1 MLSLSAFEQMQRSRT
16 VTTQSE
22 KAAAFK
28 ALHAA
33 PGAFVIPNPWDIGS
47 AKLLALGGYKALAT
61 TSAGMAWSLGRPD
74 GGVSREEALA
84 HGRAIAAATPL
95 PVSADLEN
103 GFGDAPADCAE
114 TVRGAA
120 AAGLVGC
127 SIEDSTG
134 RAGEPIY
141 PLELAVARVQ
151 AAVAAARAL
160 PFPFMLTARAE
171 NFLHGRADLEDT
183 LRRLRAFAAAGAD
196 VLYAPGL
203 STREQIAAVVQ
214 AVAPKPVNLLAS
226 PALGP
231 VTVAELGTLGV
242 KRISIGGLLARAAYS
257 AALRA
262 AREMAASGTFG
273 FAKDAVPFA
282 ELNGMFK
289 P

>member
-1 MLSLSAFEQMQRSRT
+1 M
-16 VTTQSE
+16 TTQSD

-33 PGAFVIPNPWDIGS
+33 PGAFVIPNPWDVGS
-47 AKLLALGGYKALAT
+47 ARMLTLTGYRALAT
-61 TSAGMAWSLGRPD
+61 TSAGLAWSLGRPD
-74 GGVSREEALA
+74 GGVGRDAALA
-84 HGRAIAAATPL
+84 HARVIVAASEL

-141 PLELAVARVQ
+141 APELALARVQ

-160 PFPFMLTARAE
+160 PFPFTLTARAE
-171 NFLHGRADLEDT
+171 NFLHGRPDLEDT
-183 LRRLRAFAAAGAD
+183 LRRLKAFAAAGAD

-231 VTVAELGTLGV
+231 VTVRELGTLGV
-242 KRISIGGLLARAAYS
+242 KRISVGGLLARAAYG

-262 AREMAASGTFG
+262 AREIAASGTFG
-273 FAKDAVPFA
+273 FAKEAVPFA

>member
-1 MLSLSAFEQMQRSRT
+1 
-16 VTTQSE
+16 VTTQSD

-28 ALHAA
+28 ALHAQA
-33 PGAFVIPNPWDIGS
+33 GAFVIPNPWDVGS
-47 AKLLALGGYKALAT
+47 AKMLTLAGYRALAT
-61 TSAGMAWSLGRPD
+61 TSAGLAWSLGRPD
-74 GGVSREEALA
+74 GGVGRDAALA
-84 HGRAIAAATPL
+84 HGRAIVAASDL

-103 GFGDAPADCAE
+103 GFGDAPAECAE

-127 SIEDSTG
+127 SIEDATG

-141 PLELAVARVQ
+141 PLELAVARVE

-171 NFLHGRADLEDT
+171 NFLHGRPDLEDT
-183 LRRLRAFAAAGAD
+183 LRRLRAFAEAGAD

-214 AVAPKPVNLLAS
+214 AAAPKPVNLLAS

-231 VTVAELGTLGV
+231 ITVSELGALGV
-242 KRISIGGLLARAAYS
+242 KRISVGGLLARAAYG

-273 FAKDAVPFA
+273 FAKEAVPFA
-282 ELNGMFK
+282 EINGMFK

>member
-1 MLSLSAFEQMQRSRT
+1 
-16 VTTQSE
+16 VTTQSD
-22 KAAAFK
+22 KAAAFQ

-33 PGAFVIPNPWDIGS
+33 PGAFVIPNPWDVGS
-47 AKLLALGGYKALAT
+47 ARMLTLTGYRALAT
-61 TSAGMAWSLGRPD
+61 TSAGLAWSLGRPD
-74 GGVSREEALA
+74 GGVGRDAALA
-84 HGRAIAAATPL
+84 HARVIVAASEL

-141 PLELAVARVQ
+141 APELALARVQ

-160 PFPFMLTARAE
+160 PFPFTLTARAE
-171 NFLHGRADLEDT
+171 NFLHGRPDLEDT
-183 LRRLRAFAAAGAD
+183 LRRLKAFAAAGAD

-231 VTVAELGTLGV
+231 VTVRELGTLGV
-242 KRISIGGLLARAAYS
+242 KRISVGGLLARAAYG

-262 AREMAASGTFG
+262 AREIAASGTFG
-273 FAKDAVPFA
+273 FAKEAVPFA

>member
-1 MLSLSAFEQMQRSRT
+1 MTAQAD
-16 VTTQSE
+16 

-47 AKLLALGGYKALAT
+47 AKLLALAGYKALAT
-61 TSAGMAWSLGRPD
+61 TSAGMAWSIGRPD
-74 GGVSREEALA
+74 GAVSRDEALA
-84 HGRAIAAATPL
+84 HGRDIAAATPL

-127 SIEDSTG
+127 SIEDASG
-134 RAGEPIY
+134 RADEPIY
-141 PLELAVARVQ
+141 PLELAAARVQ

-160 PFPFMLTARAE
+160 PFPFMLTARSE
-171 NFLHGRADLEDT
+171 NFLHGRPDLEDT
-183 LRRLRAFAAAGAD
+183 LRRLRTFAAAGAD

-203 STREQIAAVVQ
+203 STREQIAAVVK

-226 PALGP
+226 PALGAIT
-231 VTVAELGTLGV
+231 VTELGTLGV
-242 KRISIGGLLARAAYS
+242 KRISVGGLLARAAYS

-262 AREMAASGTFG
+262 AREMATSGTFG
-273 FAKDAVPFA
+273 FAKEAVPFA

-289 P
+289 G

>member
-1 MLSLSAFEQMQRSRT
+1 MTA
-16 VTTQSE
+16 QSD
-22 KAAAFK
+22 KAAAFR
-28 ALHAA
+28 ALHAQ

-47 AKLLALGGYKALAT
+47 AKLLALAGYKALAT
-61 TSAGMAWSLGRPD
+61 TSAGMAWSIGRPD
-74 GGVSREEALA
+74 GGVTRDEALA
-84 HGRAIAAATPL
+84 HARAIVAATPL

-120 AAGLVGC
+120 TAGLVGC
-127 SIEDSTG
+127 SIEDASG
-134 RAGEPIY
+134 RADEPIY
-141 PLELAVARVQ
+141 PLELAAARVQ

-160 PFPFMLTARAE
+160 PFPFMLTARSE
-171 NFLHGRADLEDT
+171 NFLHGRPDLEDT

-203 STREQIAAVVQ
+203 STREQITAVVK

-226 PALGP
+226 PALGA
-231 VTVAELGTLGV
+231 VTVTDLGALGV
-242 KRISIGGLLARAAYS
+242 KRISVGGLLARAAYS

-262 AREMAASGTFG
+262 AREMAAAGTFG
-273 FAKDAVPFA
+273 FAKEAVPFA

-289 P
+289 G

>member
-1 MLSLSAFEQMQRSRT
+1 MTSQADR
-16 VTTQSE
+16 
-22 KAAAFK
+22 AAAFK

-33 PGAFVIPNPWDIGS
+33 PGAFVIPNPWDVGS

-74 GGVSREEALA
+74 GGVTREEALA

-127 SIEDSTG
+127 SIEDASG
-134 RAGEPIY
+134 RADEPIY
-141 PLELAVARVQ
+141 PLELAAARVQ

-183 LRRLRAFAAAGAD
+183 LKRLKAFAAAGAD

-203 STREQIAAVVQ
+203 STREQIVAVVK
-214 AVAPKPVNLLAS
+214 AAAPTPVNLLAS
-226 PALGP
+226 PALGAIT
-231 VTVAELGTLGV
+231 VTELGALGV

-262 AREMAASGTFG
+262 AREMASAGTFG
-273 FAKDAVPFA
+273 FAKEAVPFA

-289 P
+289 A